1 MNIRATIKLLFGMI
15 LCSTLA
21 SCGAQTTEPMPDIPE
36 TVEYDTVKIEYGDDD
51 LLVVTPELRAQ
62 ALVGDPSSMAAIT
75 RATVR
80 GTNRI
85 LFQQIALV
93 EAISR
98 LPPTTVDDDVFI
110 WADPKPER
118 LTVFAIERISDN
130 QLRYLLQ
137 SGPNEDELQPVFSGQ
152 FDRSQRLD
160 GRQQGSGIIRFD
172 LTELSKIDENTDAE
186 GNVAIAFRSF
196 NGIRQVRVAM
206 IEVLE
211 AGAENRTNSLYEY
224 TQLREGAGRFK
235 FSSLS
240 NFRQDGEP
248 LERVTLDTAWT
259 RNQSGRAAGRV
270 TGGSLQIN
278 EFLIDECWDSSGS
291 IVWADA
297 RPDLPTYDDGDVN
310 DCAPALRPLSLR
322 APTYQPPTGDPE
334 IPGPHPDE

>member
-1 MNIRATIKLLFGMI
+1 MKFKSLTQSLSACALGMA
-15 LCSTLA
+15 LS

-36 TVEYDTVKIEYGDDD
+36 TVEYDTVKIVYGDDD
-51 LLVVTPELRAQ
+51 LLVATPELEAR

-85 LFQQIALV
+85 LFEQLALV
-93 EAISR
+93 EAIAAF
-98 LPPTTVDDDVFI
+98 PPTSFENDV
-110 WADPKPER
+110 WLWEDPTPEAVR
-118 LTVFAIERISDN
+118 IFAIERVDEN
-130 QLRYLLQ
+130 RLRYILQ
-137 SGPNEDELQPVFSGQ
+137 AGPSQDELTAVFSGEY
-152 FDRSQRLD
+152 DRSERLD

-196 NGIRQVRVAM
+196 NRIRQVRVALLD
-206 IEVLE
+206 VLE
-211 AGAENRTNSLYEY
+211 EDATTRTHSLYSY
-224 TQLREGAGRFK
+224 TQLNNGAGRFK

-240 NFRQDGEP
+240 DFREDGEP

-259 RNQSGRAAGRV
+259 ADTAGRASGRI

-278 EFLIDECWDSSGS
+278 EFLIDECWDASAS

-297 RPDLPTYDDGDVN
+297 RPDLPTYDDGEFES
-310 DCAPALRPLSLR
+310 CAAPLRLLNLEAPVYQ
-322 APTYQPPTGDPE
+322 APTGEPE